1 MRFLPFAMLGTALD
15 EADTWDPIRS
25 EYPTSQVASVDQDLV
40 LTTTPGG
47 NQRNVAEPSSW
58 VDPAVPVT
66 GIFPETVSWPSVS
79 ELTTY
84 PAPSETSA
92 VDSISSEASP
102 TSIPDA
108 TVYTTPSPSPTSSAT
123 SSISNLSSLTSTQTT
138 TISAS
143 ASASASAS
151 ETTAASDPT
160 TFSGGPSKTTKIAI
174 AVPVSVIGL
183 ALILALLFFLFR
195 RRRREKERNAL
206 PPPYDIATA
215 HRSGVSTQELMMSPK
230 SPTPEPR
237 RSLSTPAMSSTAT
250 ATSMPVPMPMPRIPI
265 ISISPS
271 TESRGRTPTPD
282 PSPGLGSVHRMSMAR
297 GAGDSEAEIGVAVAV
312 PMDQRRSATEQ
323 DLRGRV
329 ASATSSR
336 GPSRLARMPFEDFSD
351 DEVGIGI
358 AVGGSDEDDDDD
370 DDDDD
375 AVSDVSDLE
384 GRRRERDFDQVSVVL
399 SFDEVSPIGEQ
410 ERRRFQGV

>member
-1 MRFLPFAMLGTALD
+1 MRLLPFAMLGTGLD
-15 EADTWDPIRS
+15 DADTRDPIIS
-25 EYPTSQVASVDQDLV
+25 EYPTSEVASVDQDLV

-47 NQRNVAEPSSW
+47 NQNNFAESSW
-58 VDPAVPVT
+58 VDPTVPVSD
-66 GIFPETVSWPSVS
+66 IFPGTVSWPSVS
-79 ELTTY
+79 GLTTY

-92 VDSISSEASP
+92 INSIGSEASP
-102 TSIPDA
+102 TSIPD
-108 TVYTTPSPSPTSSAT
+108 TTSYTPSPTPSTTPSTSD
-123 SSISNLSSLTSTQTT
+123 LFSLTSTQTT

-143 ASASASAS
+143 AS
-151 ETTAASDPT
+151 ETTATSDPT
-160 TFSGGPSKTTKIAI
+160 TSSGPSKSTKIAI

-195 RRRREKERNAL
+195 RRRREKDRNAL
-206 PPPYDIATA
+206 PPPYDIATG
-215 HRSGVSTQELMMSPK
+215 HRSGVSTQELMISPK

-237 RSLSTPAMSSTAT
+237 RSLSTPVMSSTAT
-250 ATSMPVPMPMPRIPI
+250 AMSIPMPRIPI

-271 TESRGRTPTPD
+271 TESRGRTPSPD
-282 PSPGLGSVHRMSMAR
+282 PRPGSGSVHRMSTAR

-323 DLRGRV
+323 DLRSRV
-329 ASATSSR
+329 ASVTSSR

-358 AVGGSDEDDDDD
+358 TVDGSDD

-375 AVSDVSDLE
+375 AISDVSDLD
-384 GRRRERDFDQVSVVL
+384 GRRRDRDFDRVSVVS

-410 ERRRFQGV
+410 ERRRFRGV